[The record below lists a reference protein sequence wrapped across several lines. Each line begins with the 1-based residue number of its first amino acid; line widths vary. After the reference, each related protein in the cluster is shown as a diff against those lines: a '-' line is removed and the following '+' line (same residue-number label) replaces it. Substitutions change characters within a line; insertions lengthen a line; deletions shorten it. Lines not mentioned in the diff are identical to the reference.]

1 MPRKEDNIIKN
12 YLDKIKVIERHNK
25 SYYDK
30 DSPSISD
37 QKYDKLKQAVLEL
50 EKKFLFLK
58 EYGSIKD
65 KVGFTPS
72 SKFNKIKFFFRT

>member
-1 MPRKEDNIIKN
+1 MSSKEDGIIKN
-12 YLDKIKVIERHNK
+12 YLDKIKAIEEHNK
-25 SYYDK
+25 YYYDK

-58 EYGSIKD
+58 EHGSIKD
-65 KVGFTPS
+65 KVGFAPS
-72 SKFNKIKFFFRT
+72 SK